1 MFMDWSWC
9 STHAR
14 DVPFSARCWSILE
27 PVNNLSLNKKKN
39 IQIFYCAL
47 LLLNIGLTTE
57 SLQLLDPE
65 KHSLVYW
72 LKFNG
77 MQYNRCKLHCW
88 FCCCCSYLPTR
99 FCKDSVSNRRKKHNQ
114 VSSSLPQTYTLKLLC
129 HSLLLCSLQQSHVF
143 DKGYGPM

>member
-1 MFMDWSWC
+1 MDKITRCLWTGLGAQHMRGMF
-9 STHAR
+9 R
-14 DVPFSARCWSILE
+14 
-27 PVNNLSLNKKKN
+27 SLQDAGRYLRPWIICLWTKKN

-47 LLLNIGLTTE
+47 LLLNNGLTTE

-72 LKFNG
+72 LKFSG

-88 FCCCCSYLPTR
+88 FCCWCRCCCSYLPTR

-114 VSSSLPQTYTLKLLC
+114 VSSSLPQTHTLKLLC
-129 HSLLLCSLQQSHVF
+129 HSLLLCSL
-143 DKGYGPM
+143 